1 MKRFVYYFAW
11 TLAIGFIVYIG
22 TVIEANIADTARKT
36 YEVFPR
42 LLFISIFPVI
52 LGFLMRLPKFL
63 LERKEQKFTGFD
75 WFKFLAVGVPSLYFV
90 LMTFLPY
97 TSLGVQIPSY
107 MLTSQTSMTTIAYIA
122 GIVFG
127 YVLLDSFHKPAAA
140 HSKDV
145 SSVKSK

>member
-1 MKRFVYYFAW
+1 MKRFAYYFAW

-22 TVIEANIADTARKT
+22 TLIEANIAETAQET
-36 YEVFPR
+36 YNLFPR

-63 LERKEQKFTGFD
+63 LEMKQQRFAGFD

-90 LMTFLPY
+90 LMTFLPF
-97 TSLGVQIPSY
+97 TSLGVQIPSF
-107 MLTSQTSMTTIAYIA
+107 MLTSQTSLATIATTA

-127 YVLLDSFHKPAAA
+127 YVLLDSFHKPEAAS
-140 HSKDV
+140 SKDV
-145 SSVKSK
+145 Y

>member
-1 MKRFVYYFAW
+1 MKRFLYYFVW
-11 TLAIGFIVYIG
+11 TAAIGFIVYIG
-22 TVIEANIADTARKT
+22 TVIEANIAETAQET
-36 YEVFPR
+36 YDMFPR

-63 LERKEQKFTGFD
+63 LERREPRAAGFD

-97 TSLGVQIPSY
+97 TSLGVQIPSF
-107 MLTSQTSMTTIAYIA
+107 MLTSQTSLATIATTA

-127 YVLLDSFHKPAAA
+127 YVLLDSFHKPEAANR
-140 HSKDV
+140 KEV
-145 SSVKSK
+145 F

>member
-1 MKRFVYYFAW
+1 MKRFIYYFAW
-11 TLAIGFIVYIG
+11 TIAIGFIVYIG
-22 TVIEANIADTARKT
+22 TVIEANISETAQET
-36 YEVFPR
+36 YDLFPR

-63 LERKEQKFTGFD
+63 LEMKQRRFAGFD

-97 TSLGVQIPSY
+97 TSFGVQIPSF
-107 MLTSQTSMTTIAYIA
+107 MLTSQTSMATIATTA

-127 YVLLDSFHKPAAA
+127 YVLLDCFHKPEAAN
-140 HSKDV
+140 SKDV
-145 SSVKSK
+145 Y